1 MRQITYVVILLFII
15 PYSVYSQSIPDIE
28 KLLETNDIDSSEDYY
43 EDMINSL
50 IRLSAQPIN
59 LNSAGFDSLKMLFFL
74 SDAQIDNLLDF
85 RKKHGPFTH
94 PNELLLVTGISQQDL
109 SNIKPFIRIG
119 TYTPEKQSRYHL
131 SQEILARLKMT
142 RPKQAGYKKYSRK
155 AFLYEKDYLAK
166 KQSRFQGPPV
176 GTLLKYKISNQQ
188 HWQGGLTLEN
198 DPGENYFSKSQ
209 KTGFDFLSAHACYT
223 PGKIIHR
230 IIVGDY
236 KLQWGQG
243 LLAWSGYSSGK
254 STSTLSNEKSGNG
267 IAPYTSTDEN
277 RYLRGMAVSLHPT
290 RTITTEIFVSYKKT
304 DGNLAD
310 LDTLSPKTVQT
321 ATLYETG
328 YHRNLSECEK
338 KHNLKEFTTGLS
350 THLNHRYFRIG
361 VQLLHYNFSP
371 ALTIGKAAYQQYNE
385 TGHQRTLVSVD
396 YKTGGYHFYLFGE
409 TARSDNGTWA
419 TVNGLRYSGIPRFAL
434 CALYRHYDKGYH
446 SHYNSGFAEYSNTTN
461 EEGLY
466 LGLESTP
473 FRSLKINAYYDRFRF
488 FSPRYQATIPGNG
501 QEIVGDVTFNRSRWD
516 CSFRFKHEE
525 KPEDDKTGENLQS
538 VSRVKQE
545 YRLQFTYSICEQLK
559 SRTRT
564 SYTRYVKKEKH
575 EGGYLFYQDLMYS
588 SLQTNLKAQFRFAYF
603 DTDSYNTRIYAYENN
618 VLYGY
623 SFPAL
628 YDRGFRSYLNLN
640 WKPFTLIT
648 LYLKA
653 GLTYYPDKSTISSSL
668 TQVND
673 NKLFDLS
680 FQIRIK
686 L

>member
-28 KLLETNDIDSSEDYY
+28 KLLETNDIESSEDYY

-109 SNIKPFIRIG
+109 SNIKPFIHIG
-119 TYTPEKQSRYHL
+119 TYSPEKQSRYHL

-538 VSRVKQE
+538 VSRIKQE
-545 YRLQFTYSICEQLK
+545 YRFQFTYSICEQLK

-588 SLQTNLKAQFRFAYF
+588 SLQNNLKAQFRFAYF

>member
-28 KLLETNDIDSSEDYY
+28 KLLETNDIESSEDYY

-119 TYTPEKQSRYHL
+119 TYTPEKQFRYHL

-538 VSRVKQE
+538 VSRIKQE

-564 SYTRYVKKEKH
+564 SYTRYMKKEKH
-575 EGGYLFYQDLMYS
+575 EGGYLLYQDLMYS

>member
-28 KLLETNDIDSSEDYY
+28 KLLETNDIESSEDYY

-198 DPGENYFSKSQ
+198 DPGENYFSKNQ
-209 KTGFDFLSAHACYT
+209 KTGFDFLSVHACYT
-223 PGKIIHR
+223 PEKIIHR
-230 IIVGDY
+230 VIVGDY

-545 YRLQFTYSICEQLK
+545 YRFQFTYSICEQLK

-588 SLQTNLKAQFRFAYF
+588 SLQNNLKAQFRFAYF

>member
-28 KLLETNDIDSSEDYY
+28 KLLETNDIESSEDYY

-94 PNELLLVTGISQQDL
+94 PTELLLVTGISQQDL

-119 TYTPEKQSRYHL
+119 MYTPEKQSHYHL

-198 DPGENYFSKSQ
+198 DPGENYFSKNQ
-209 KTGFDFLSAHACYT
+209 KIGFDFLSVHACYT
-223 PGKIIHR
+223 PEKIIHR
-230 IIVGDY
+230 VIVGDY

-243 LLAWSGYSSGK
+243 LLVWSGYSSGK
-254 STSTLSNEKSGNG
+254 STSALSNEKSGNG

-310 LDTLSPKTVQT
+310 LDTLSPEAVQT

-328 YHRNLSECEK
+328 YHRNFSECKK
-338 KHNLKEFTTGLS
+338 KHILKEFTTGLS
-350 THLNHRYFRIG
+350 TRLNHRYFRIG

-371 ALTIGKAAYQQYNE
+371 ALTIGKAAYQQNNE

-564 SYTRYVKKEKH
+564 SYTRYVKKDKH
-575 EGGYLFYQDLMYS
+575 EGGYLFYQDLMYTS
-588 SLQTNLKAQFRFAYF
+588 HQTNLKAQFRFAYF

>member
-1 MRQITYVVILLFII
+1 
-15 PYSVYSQSIPDIE
+15 
-28 KLLETNDIDSSEDYY
+28 
-43 EDMINSL
+43 
-50 IRLSAQPIN
+50 
-59 LNSAGFDSLKMLFFL
+59 
-74 SDAQIDNLLDF
+74 
-85 RKKHGPFTH
+85 
-94 PNELLLVTGISQQDL
+94 
-109 SNIKPFIRIG
+109 
-119 TYTPEKQSRYHL
+119 
-131 SQEILARLKMT
+131 
-142 RPKQAGYKKYSRK
+142 
-155 AFLYEKDYLAK
+155 
-166 KQSRFQGPPV
+166 
-176 GTLLKYKISNQQ
+176 
-188 HWQGGLTLEN
+188 
-198 DPGENYFSKSQ
+198 
-209 KTGFDFLSAHACYT
+209 
-223 PGKIIHR
+223 
-230 IIVGDY
+230 
-236 KLQWGQG
+236 
-243 LLAWSGYSSGK
+243 
-254 STSTLSNEKSGNG
+254 
-267 IAPYTSTDEN
+267 
-277 RYLRGMAVSLHPT
+277 MAVSLHPT

-328 YHRNLSECEK
+328 YHRNFSECKK
-338 KHNLKEFTTGLS
+338 KHILKEFTTGLS

-371 ALTIGKAAYQQYNE
+371 ALTIGKAAYQQNNE

-409 TARSDNGTWA
+409 TVRSDNGTWA

-545 YRLQFTYSICEQLK
+545 YRFQFTYSICEQLK

-588 SLQTNLKAQFRFAYF
+588 SLQNNLKAQFRFAYF

>member
-28 KLLETNDIDSSEDYY
+28 KLLETNDIESSEDYY

-538 VSRVKQE
+538 VSRIKQE

-564 SYTRYVKKEKH
+564 SYTRYMKKEKH
-575 EGGYLFYQDLMYS
+575 EGGYLLYQDLM
-588 SLQTNLKAQFRFAYF
+588 
-603 DTDSYNTRIYAYENN
+603 
-618 VLYGY
+618 
-623 SFPAL
+623 
-628 YDRGFRSYLNLN
+628 
-640 WKPFTLIT
+640 
-648 LYLKA
+648 
-653 GLTYYPDKSTISSSL
+653 
-668 TQVND
+668 
-673 NKLFDLS
+673 
-680 FQIRIK
+680 
-686 L
+686 

>member
-28 KLLETNDIDSSEDYY
+28 KLLETNDIESSEDYY

-473 FRSLKINAYYDRFRF
+473 FRSLKINVYYDRFRF

-538 VSRVKQE
+538 VSRIKQE

-564 SYTRYVKKEKH
+564 SYTRYMKKEKH
-575 EGGYLFYQDLMYS
+575 EGGYLLYQDLMYS

>member
-28 KLLETNDIDSSEDYY
+28 KLLETNDIESSEDYY

-198 DPGENYFSKSQ
+198 DPGENYFSKNQ

-538 VSRVKQE
+538 VSRIKQE

-564 SYTRYVKKEKH
+564 SYTRYMKKEKH
-575 EGGYLFYQDLMYS
+575 EGGYLLYQDLMYS

>member
-1 MRQITYVVILLFII
+1 MRQITYVVILLSII

-94 PNELLLVTGISQQDL
+94 PTELLLVTGISQQDL

-119 TYTPEKQSRYHL
+119 MYTPEKQSRYHL

-198 DPGENYFSKSQ
+198 DPGENYFSKNQ
-209 KTGFDFLSAHACYT
+209 KTGFDFLSVHACYT
-223 PGKIIHR
+223 PEKIIHR
-230 IIVGDY
+230 VIFGDY

-310 LDTLSPKTVQT
+310 LDTLSPKTMQT

-328 YHRNLSECEK
+328 YHRNFSECKK
-338 KHNLKEFTTGLS
+338 KHILKEFTTGLS
-350 THLNHRYFRIG
+350 TRFNHRYFRIG

-409 TARSDNGTWA
+409 TARSDNGTCA

-538 VSRVKQE
+538 VSRIKQE
-545 YRLQFTYSICEQLK
+545 YRFQFTYSICEQLK

-575 EGGYLFYQDLMYS
+575 EDGYLLYQDLMYS
-588 SLQTNLKAQFRFAYF
+588 SLQNNLKAQFRFAYF

-640 WKPFTLIT
+640 WKPFPLIT

>member
-28 KLLETNDIDSSEDYY
+28 KLLETNDIESSEDYY

-94 PNELLLVTGISQQDL
+94 PNELLLATGISQQDL

-446 SHYNSGFAEYSNTTN
+446 SHYNSGFAEYYNTTN

-473 FRSLKINAYYDRFRF
+473 FRNLKINVYYDRFRF
-488 FSPRYQATIPGNG
+488 FSPRYQATIPGKG
-501 QEIVGDVTFNRSRWD
+501 QEIMGDVTFNRSRWD
-516 CSFRFKHEE
+516 CSFRFKHED
-525 KPEDDKTGENLQS
+525 KPEDDKTGESLQS

-575 EGGYLFYQDLMYS
+575 EGGYLFYQDIMYS
-588 SLQTNLKAQFRFAYF
+588 SLQASLKAQFRFAYF

>member
-28 KLLETNDIDSSEDYY
+28 KLLETNDIESSEDYY

-131 SQEILARLKMT
+131 SQEILARLKMP

-188 HWQGGLTLEN
+188 HWQGRLTLEN

-538 VSRVKQE
+538 VSRIKQE

-564 SYTRYVKKEKH
+564 SYTRYMKKEKH
-575 EGGYLFYQDLMYS
+575 EGGYLLYQDLMYS

>member
-28 KLLETNDIDSSEDYY
+28 KLLETNDIESSEDYY

-198 DPGENYFSKSQ
+198 DPGENYFSKKQ
-209 KTGFDFLSAHACYT
+209 KTGFDFLSVHACYT
-223 PGKIIHR
+223 PEKIIHR

-501 QEIVGDVTFNRSRWD
+501 QEIAGDVTFNRSRWD

-545 YRLQFTYSICEQLK
+545 YRFQFTYSICEQLK

-575 EGGYLFYQDLMYS
+575 EGGYLLYQDLMYS
-588 SLQTNLKAQFRFAYF
+588 TLQTNLKAQFRFAYF

>member
-28 KLLETNDIDSSEDYY
+28 KLLETNDIESSEDYY

-198 DPGENYFSKSQ
+198 DPGENYFSKNQ

-538 VSRVKQE
+538 VSRIKQE

>member
-28 KLLETNDIDSSEDYY
+28 KLLETNDIESSEDYY

-188 HWQGGLTLEN
+188 RWQGGLTLEN

-538 VSRVKQE
+538 VSRIKQE

-564 SYTRYVKKEKH
+564 SYTRYMKKEKH
-575 EGGYLFYQDLMYS
+575 EGGYLLYQDLMYS

>member
-28 KLLETNDIDSSEDYY
+28 KLLETNDIESSEDYY
-43 EDMINSL
+43 EAMINSL

-538 VSRVKQE
+538 VSRIKQE

-564 SYTRYVKKEKH
+564 SYTRYMKKEKH

>member
-85 RKKHGPFTH
+85 RKKHGAFTH
-94 PNELLLVTGISQQDL
+94 PNELLLITGISQQDL

-188 HWQGGLTLEN
+188 HWQGGFTLEN

-230 IIVGDY
+230 IIVG
-236 KLQWGQG
+236 
-243 LLAWSGYSSGK
+243 AWSGYSSGK
-254 STSTLSNEKSGNG
+254 STSALSNEKSGNG

-310 LDTLSPKTVQT
+310 LDTLSPEAVQT

-338 KHNLKEFTTGLS
+338 KHILKEFTTGLS
-350 THLNHRYFRIG
+350 TRLNHRYFRIG

-371 ALTIGKAAYQQYNE
+371 TLTIGKAAYQQYNE

-538 VSRVKQE
+538 VSRIKQE

-588 SLQTNLKAQFRFAYF
+588 SLQTNLKVQFRFAYF
-603 DTDSYNTRIYAYENN
+603 DTDSYNTRIYTYENN

>member
-28 KLLETNDIDSSEDYY
+28 KLLETNDIESSEDYY

-109 SNIKPFIRIG
+109 SNIKPFIHIG
-119 TYTPEKQSRYHL
+119 TYTPEKQSRYYL

-538 VSRVKQE
+538 VSRIKQE

-564 SYTRYVKKEKH
+564 SYTRYMKKEKH
-575 EGGYLFYQDLMYS
+575 EGGYLLYQDLMYS
-588 SLQTNLKAQFRFAYF
+588 SLQNNLKAQFRFAYF

>member
-28 KLLETNDIDSSEDYY
+28 KLLETNDIESSEDYY

-198 DPGENYFSKSQ
+198 DPGENYFSKNQ
-209 KTGFDFLSAHACYT
+209 KTGFDFLSVHACYT
-223 PGKIIHR
+223 PEKIIHR
-230 IIVGDY
+230 VIVGDY

-328 YHRNLSECEK
+328 YHRNFSECKK
-338 KHNLKEFTTGLS
+338 KHILKEFTTGLS

-371 ALTIGKAAYQQYNE
+371 ALTIGKAAYQQHNE

-545 YRLQFTYSICEQLK
+545 YRFQFTYSICEQLK

-588 SLQTNLKAQFRFAYF
+588 SLQNNLKAQFRFAYF

>member
-28 KLLETNDIDSSEDYY
+28 KLLETNDIESSEDYY

-119 TYTPEKQSRYHL
+119 TYTPEKQSRYYL

-155 AFLYEKDYLAK
+155 AFLYEKDYITK

-538 VSRVKQE
+538 VSRIKQE

-564 SYTRYVKKEKH
+564 SYTRYMKKEKH
-575 EGGYLFYQDLMYS
+575 EGGYLLYQDLMYS

>member
-28 KLLETNDIDSSEDYY
+28 KLLETNDIESSEDYY

-538 VSRVKQE
+538 VSRIKQE

-564 SYTRYVKKEKH
+564 SYTRYMKKEKH

>member
-28 KLLETNDIDSSEDYY
+28 KLLETNDIESSEDYY

-538 VSRVKQE
+538 VSRIKQE

-564 SYTRYVKKEKH
+564 SYTRYMKKEKH
-575 EGGYLFYQDLMYS
+575 EGGYLLYQDLMYS

>member
-28 KLLETNDIDSSEDYY
+28 KLLETNDIESSEDYY

-85 RKKHGPFTH
+85 RKKHRAFTH
-94 PNELLLVTGISQQDL
+94 PNELLLITGISQQDL

-538 VSRVKQE
+538 VSRIKQE

-564 SYTRYVKKEKH
+564 SYTRYMKKEKH
-575 EGGYLFYQDLMYS
+575 EGGYLLYQDLMYS

>member
-1 MRQITYVVILLFII
+1 
-15 PYSVYSQSIPDIE
+15 
-28 KLLETNDIDSSEDYY
+28 
-43 EDMINSL
+43 MINSL

-538 VSRVKQE
+538 VSRIKQE

-564 SYTRYVKKEKH
+564 SYTRYMKKEKH
-575 EGGYLFYQDLMYS
+575 EGGYLLYQDLMYS

>member
-1 MRQITYVVILLFII
+1 MRQIIHVVILLFII
-15 PYSVYSQSIPDIE
+15 PCSVYSQSIPDIE
-28 KLLETNDIDSSEDYY
+28 KLLETNDIESSEDYY

-538 VSRVKQE
+538 VSRIKQE

-564 SYTRYVKKEKH
+564 SYTRYMKKEKH
-575 EGGYLFYQDLMYS
+575 EGGYLLYQDLMYS
-588 SLQTNLKAQFRFAYF
+588 SLQNNLKAQFRFAYF

>member
-28 KLLETNDIDSSEDYY
+28 KLLETNDIESSEDYY

-446 SHYNSGFAEYSNTTN
+446 S
-461 EEGLY
+461 
-466 LGLESTP
+466 
-473 FRSLKINAYYDRFRF
+473 
-488 FSPRYQATIPGNG
+488 
-501 QEIVGDVTFNRSRWD
+501 
-516 CSFRFKHEE
+516 
-525 KPEDDKTGENLQS
+525 
-538 VSRVKQE
+538 
-545 YRLQFTYSICEQLK
+545 
-559 SRTRT
+559 
-564 SYTRYVKKEKH
+564 
-575 EGGYLFYQDLMYS
+575 
-588 SLQTNLKAQFRFAYF
+588 
-603 DTDSYNTRIYAYENN
+603 
-618 VLYGY
+618 
-623 SFPAL
+623 
-628 YDRGFRSYLNLN
+628 
-640 WKPFTLIT
+640 
-648 LYLKA
+648 
-653 GLTYYPDKSTISSSL
+653 
-668 TQVND
+668 
-673 NKLFDLS
+673 
-680 FQIRIK
+680 
-686 L
+686 

>member
-28 KLLETNDIDSSEDYY
+28 KLLETNDIESSEDYY

-545 YRLQFTYSICEQLK
+545 YRFQFTYSICEQLK

-588 SLQTNLKAQFRFAYF
+588 SLQNNLKAQFRFAYF

>member
-28 KLLETNDIDSSEDYY
+28 KLLETNDIESSEDYY

-488 FSPRYQATIPGNG
+488 FSPRYQATTPGNG

-538 VSRVKQE
+538 VSRIKQE

-564 SYTRYVKKEKH
+564 SYTRYMKKEKH
-575 EGGYLFYQDLMYS
+575 EGGYLLYQDLMYS

>member
-1 MRQITYVVILLFII
+1 MRQSTYVGILLFII

-28 KLLETNDIDSSEDYY
+28 KLLETNDIESSEDYY

-538 VSRVKQE
+538 VSRIKQE

-564 SYTRYVKKEKH
+564 SYTRYMKKEKH
-575 EGGYLFYQDLMYS
+575 EGGYLLYQDLMYS

>member
-28 KLLETNDIDSSEDYY
+28 KLLETNDIESSEDYY

-473 FRSLKINAYYDRFRF
+473 SRSLKINAYYDRFRF

-538 VSRVKQE
+538 VSRIKQE

-564 SYTRYVKKEKH
+564 SYTRYMKKEKH
-575 EGGYLFYQDLMYS
+575 EGGYLLYQDLMYS

>member
-1 MRQITYVVILLFII
+1 MRQIIHVVILLFII
-15 PYSVYSQSIPDIE
+15 PCSVYSQSVPDIE
-28 KLLETNDIDSSEDYY
+28 KLLETNDIESSEDYY

-50 IRLSAQPIN
+50 IHLSVQPIN

-85 RKKHGPFTH
+85 RKKHGAFTH
-94 PNELLLVTGISQQDL
+94 PNELLLIIGISQQDL

-155 AFLYEKDYLAK
+155 AFLYEKDYITK

-188 HWQGGLTLEN
+188 RWQGGLTLEN
-198 DPGENYFSKSQ
+198 D
-209 KTGFDFLSAHACYT
+209 
-223 PGKIIHR
+223 R
-230 IIVGDY
+230 IIIGDY

-277 RYLRGMAVSLHPT
+277 RYLRGIAASLHPT
-290 RTITTEIFVSYKKT
+290 RTVTTEIFVSYKKT

-310 LDTLSPKTVQT
+310 LDTLTPEAVQT
-321 ATLYETG
+321 ASLYQTG
-328 YHRNLSECEK
+328 YHRNSSECEK
-338 KHNLKEFTTGLS
+338 KHILKEFTTGLS
-350 THLNHRYFRIG
+350 TRLNHRYFRIG
-361 VQLLHYNFSP
+361 IQLLHYNFSP
-371 ALTIGKAAYQQYNE
+371 PLTIGKASYQQYNE
-385 TGHQRTLVSVD
+385 TGNQRTLVSID

-409 TARSDNGTWA
+409 TARSGNGTWA
-419 TVNGLRYSGIPRFAL
+419 TINGLRYSGIPRLAL

-473 FRSLKINAYYDRFRF
+473 FRNLKINVYYDRFRF
-488 FSPRYQATIPGNG
+488 FSPRYQATIPGKG

-516 CSFRFKHEE
+516 CSFRFKHED
-525 KPEDDKTGENLQS
+525 KPEDDKTGESLQS

-564 SYTRYVKKEKH
+564 SYTRYLKKEKH
-575 EGGYLFYQDLMYS
+575 EGGYLFYQDIMYS
-588 SLQTNLKAQFRFAYF
+588 SLQASLKAQFRFAYF

-640 WKPFTLIT
+640 WKPFSLIT

>member
-1 MRQITYVVILLFII
+1 MRQIIHVVILLFII
-15 PYSVYSQSIPDIE
+15 PCSVYSQSVPDIE
-28 KLLETNDIDSSEDYY
+28 KLLETNDIESSEDYY

-50 IRLSAQPIN
+50 IHLSVQPIN

-85 RKKHGPFTH
+85 RKKHGAFTH
-94 PNELLLVTGISQQDL
+94 PNELLLITGISQQDL
-109 SNIKPFIRIG
+109 SNIKPFIHIG
-119 TYTPEKQSRYHL
+119 TYTPEKQSRYYL

-155 AFLYEKDYLAK
+155 AFLYEKDYITK

-188 HWQGGLTLEN
+188 NWQGGLTLEN
-198 DPGENYFSKSQ
+198 DPGENYFSKNQ
-209 KTGFDFLSAHACYT
+209 KTGFDFLSVHVCYT
-223 PGKIIHR
+223 PEKIIHR
-230 IIVGDY
+230 IIIGDY

-277 RYLRGMAVSLHPT
+277 RYLRGIAASLHPT
-290 RTITTEIFVSYKKT
+290 RTVTTEIFVSYKKT

-310 LDTLSPKTVQT
+310 LDTLTPEAVQT
-321 ATLYETG
+321 ASLYQTG
-328 YHRNLSECEK
+328 YHRNSSECKK
-338 KHNLKEFTTGLS
+338 KHILKEFTTGLS
-350 THLNHRYFRIG
+350 TRLNHRYFRIG
-361 VQLLHYNFSP
+361 IQLLHYNFSP
-371 ALTIGKAAYQQYNE
+371 PLTIGKASYQQYNE
-385 TGHQRTLVSVD
+385 TGNQRTLVSID

-409 TARSDNGTWA
+409 TARSGNGTWA
-419 TVNGLRYSGIPRFAL
+419 TINGLRYSGIPRLAL

-473 FRSLKINAYYDRFRF
+473 FRNLKINVYYDRFRF
-488 FSPRYQATIPGNG
+488 FSPRYQATIPGKG

-516 CSFRFKHEE
+516 CSFRFKHED
-525 KPEDDKTGENLQS
+525 KPEDDKTGESLQS

-545 YRLQFTYSICEQLK
+545 YRLQFTCSICEQLK

-564 SYTRYVKKEKH
+564 SYTRYLKKEKH
-575 EGGYLFYQDLMYS
+575 EGGYLFYQDIMYS
-588 SLQTNLKAQFRFAYF
+588 SLQASLKAQFRFAYF

-640 WKPFTLIT
+640 WKPFSLIT